1 MLQNQDIKNNPML
14 NIKNEYEDH
23 MRELE
28 QYDNYFTKG
37 LVVGII
43 TGVALT
49 GVVLGFI
56 FGF

>member
-1 MLQNQDIKNNPML
+1 MSQYGNYKVDLDTL
-14 NIKNEYEDH
+14 NEYDDH

-43 TGVALT
+43 TGVALV
-49 GVVLGFI
+49 GVVIGFI
-56 FGF
+56 SAFN

>member
-1 MLQNQDIKNNPML
+1 ML

-28 QYDNYFTKG
+28 QHDNYFTKG

>member
-1 MLQNQDIKNNPML
+1 MSQHGNYKVDLDTL
-14 NIKNEYEDH
+14 NEYGDH

-28 QYDNYFTKG
+28 QYDSYFTKG

-43 TGVALT
+43 TGVAFV
-49 GVVLGFI
+49 GIVLGFI